1 MLFRFIKKT
10 PKIKFIE
17 NRKKFYILS
26 ISFAIISIFSLWLKG
41 LNFGIDFKGGLLVEI
56 KLEKNIELE
65 SLRNNIEAL
74 NYGDFTLQKLD
85 NSNDNFLIKIE
96 LSSDF
101 QENQEVLITRLKET
115 IQNNFEG
122 NIDYRRIEYVGPTVS
137 NELIMTGIIAIV
149 MAIFSMLIYIWFRFE
164 LPFALGAVLALIH
177 DTILTIGMFS
187 ITSLEFNLSTV
198 AAILL
203 IIGYSMNDTVVVYDR
218 VRENLKKFKKLDTFA
233 LLNKSINETLSRTI
247 NTTATTIL
255 ALFALFIFGGNIIKD
270 FSLAMIWGIVIG
282 TYSSILIATPI
293 LLNMKIRKDNK
304 ESEELIYK

>member
-1 MLFRFIKKT
+1 MLLRFIKKT
-10 PKIKFIE
+10 PKISFVE

-26 ISFAIISIFSLWLKG
+26 LFFAIISIFSFWIKE

-56 KLEKNIELE
+56 KHENNIELE
-65 SLRNNIEAL
+65 VLRNNIAEL

-96 LSSDF
+96 LSSDMKG
-101 QENQEVLITRLKET
+101 NQEILIGKLKEK
-115 IQNNFEG
+115 IKNNFEG
-122 NIDYRRIEYVGPTVS
+122 KVDYRRIEYVGPTVS
-137 NELIMTGIIAIV
+137 KELIMTGIIAILI
-149 MAIFSMLIYIWFRFE
+149 AIFSMLIYIWFRFE
-164 LPFALGAVLALIH
+164 LPFAIGAVLALVH

-218 VRENLKKFKKLDTFA
+218 VRENLKKFKKLDTFS

-255 ALFALFIFGGNIIKD
+255 ALLALFIFGGNIIKD

-293 LLNMKIRKDNK
+293 LLNMKIRKAKK
-304 ESEELIYK
+304 ESEE

>member
-1 MLFRFIKKT
+1 VLFRFIKKT

-26 ISFAIISIFSLWLKG
+26 IFFAIISIFSLWIKG

-56 KLEKNIELE
+56 KLENNIELE

-101 QENQEVLITRLKET
+101 QENQEVLITRLKEK

-149 MAIFSMLIYIWFRFE
+149 IAIFSMLIYIWFRFE
-164 LPFALGAVLALIH
+164 LPFAIGAVLALIH

-187 ITSLEFNLSTV
+187 ISSLEFNLSTV

-218 VRENLKKFKKLDTFA
+218 IRENLKKFKKLDTFA

-255 ALFALFIFGGNIIKD
+255 ALLALFIFGGNIIKD

-293 LLNMKIRKDNK
+293 LLNMEIRKVNK
-304 ESEELIYK
+304 ESEE

>member
-10 PKIKFIE
+10 PKISFIE

-26 ISFAIISIFSLWLKG
+26 LFFAIISIFSLWLKE

-56 KLEKNIELE
+56 KLENNIELE
-65 SLRNNIEAL
+65 SLRNNIATL

-96 LSSDF
+96 LSSDV
-101 QENQEVLITRLKET
+101 QENQETLIARLKES
-115 IQNNFEG
+115 IQNNYEEKV
-122 NIDYRRIEYVGPTVS
+122 DYRRIEYVGPTVS
-137 NELIMTGIIAIV
+137 SELIMTGVMAIV
-149 MAIFSMLIYIWFRFE
+149 IAIFSMLIYIWFRFE
-164 LPFALGAVLALIH
+164 LPFAIGAVLALMH

-218 VRENLKKFKKLDTFA
+218 VRENLKKFKKLDTFS

-255 ALFALFIFGGNIIKD
+255 ALLALFIFGGNIITD

-293 LLNMKIRKDNK
+293 LLNMKIRKAKK
-304 ESEELIYK
+304 ELEE

>member
-10 PKIKFIE
+10 PKISFVE

-26 ISFAIISIFSLWLKG
+26 VFFAIISIFSLWIKE

-56 KLEKNIELE
+56 KHENNIELE
-65 SLRNNIEAL
+65 VLRNNIAEL

-96 LSSDF
+96 LSSDMKG
-101 QENQEVLITRLKET
+101 NQEILIGKLKEK
-115 IQNNFEG
+115 IKNNFEG
-122 NIDYRRIEYVGPTVS
+122 KVDYRRIEYVGPTVS
-137 NELIMTGIIAIV
+137 KELIMTGIIAILV
-149 MAIFSMLIYIWFRFE
+149 AIFSMLIYIWFRFE
-164 LPFALGAVLALIH
+164 LPFAIGAVLALIH

-218 VRENLKKFKKLDTFA
+218 VRENLKKFKKLDTFS

-255 ALFALFIFGGNIIKD
+255 ALLALFIFGGNIIKD

-293 LLNMKIRKDNK
+293 LLNMKIRIANK
-304 ESEELIYK
+304 ESEE

>member
-1 MLFRFIKKT
+1 MLLRFIKKT

-17 NRKKFYILS
+17 NRKKFYVLS

-96 LSSDF
+96 LGSDF
-101 QENQEVLITRLKET
+101 QENQEVLITRLKEN
-115 IQNNFEG
+115 IQNNLEG

-137 NELIMTGIIAIV
+137 NELIITGITAIII
-149 MAIFSMLIYIWFRFE
+149 AIFSMLIYIWFRFE
-164 LPFALGAVLALIH
+164 LPFAIGAVLALIH

-187 ITSLEFNLSTV
+187 ISSLEFNLSTV

-218 VRENLKKFKKLDTFA
+218 VRENLKKFKKLDIFA

-255 ALFALFIFGGNIIKD
+255 ALLALFIFGGNIIKD
-270 FSLAMIWGIVIG
+270 FSLAMIWGIIIG

-293 LLNMKIRKDNK
+293 LLNMKIRKADK
-304 ESEELIYK
+304 ESEE

>member
-1 MLFRFIKKT
+1 MLLRFIKKT
-10 PKIKFIE
+10 PKISFVE

-26 ISFAIISIFSLWLKG
+26 LFFAIISIFSLWIKE

-56 KLEKNIELE
+56 KHENNIELE
-65 SLRNNIEAL
+65 ILRNNIAEL

-96 LSSDF
+96 LNSDMKG
-101 QENQEVLITRLKET
+101 NQETLIAKFKEK
-115 IQNNFEG
+115 IKNNFEG
-122 NIDYRRIEYVGPTVS
+122 KVDYRRIEYVGPTVS
-137 NELIMTGIIAIV
+137 KELIMTGIIAILI
-149 MAIFSMLIYIWFRFE
+149 AIFSMLIYIWFRFE
-164 LPFALGAVLALIH
+164 LPFAIGAVLALVH

-203 IIGYSMNDTVVVYDR
+203 IIGYSMNDTVIVYDR
-218 VRENLKKFKKLDTFA
+218 VRENLKKFKKLDTVS

-255 ALFALFIFGGNIIKD
+255 ALLALFIFGGNIIKD

-293 LLNMKIRKDNK
+293 LLNMKIRITNK
-304 ESEELIYK
+304 ESEE

>member
-10 PKIKFIE
+10 PKISFVE

-26 ISFAIISIFSLWLKG
+26 LFFAIISIFSLWIKE

-56 KLEKNIELE
+56 KHENNIELE
-65 SLRNNIEAL
+65 SLRNNIAEL

-96 LSSDF
+96 LSSDMK
-101 QENQEVLITRLKET
+101 ENQETLIAKLKEK

-122 NIDYRRIEYVGPTVS
+122 KVDYRRIEYVGPTVS
-137 NELIMTGIIAIV
+137 KELIMTGIIAILI
-149 MAIFSMLIYIWFRFE
+149 AIFSMLIYIWFRFE
-164 LPFALGAVLALIH
+164 LPFAIGAVLALIH

-218 VRENLKKFKKLDTFA
+218 VRENLKKFKKLDTFS

-255 ALFALFIFGGNIIKD
+255 ALLALFIFGGNIIKD

-293 LLNMKIRKDNK
+293 LLNMKIRKANK
-304 ESEELIYK
+304 ESEE

>member
-10 PKIKFIE
+10 PKISFIE

-26 ISFAIISIFSLWLKG
+26 LFFAIISIFSLWLKE

-56 KLEKNIELE
+56 KLENNIELE
-65 SLRNNIEAL
+65 SLRNNIATL

-96 LSSDF
+96 LSSDL
-101 QENQEVLITRLKET
+101 QGNQEILIARLKEK
-115 IQNNFEG
+115 IQNSYEEKV
-122 NIDYRRIEYVGPTVS
+122 DYRRIEYVGPTVS
-137 NELIMTGIIAIV
+137 NELIMTGIMAIV
-149 MAIFSMLIYIWFRFE
+149 IAIFSMLIYIWFRFE
-164 LPFALGAVLALIH
+164 LPFAIGAVLALIH

-218 VRENLKKFKKLDTFA
+218 VRENLKKFKRLDTFS

-255 ALFALFIFGGNIIKD
+255 ALLALFIFGGNIIKD

-293 LLNMKIRKDNK
+293 LLNMKIRKTNK
-304 ESEELIYK
+304 ESEE

>member
-26 ISFAIISIFSLWLKG
+26 ILFAIISIFSLWLKG

-56 KLEKNIELE
+56 KLENNIELE

-85 NSNDNFLIKIE
+85 NSNNNFLIKIE

-101 QENQEVLITRLKET
+101 QENQEALITRLKEK
-115 IQNNFEG
+115 IQSNFEG
-122 NIDYRRIEYVGPTVS
+122 NTDYRRIEYVGPTVS

-149 MAIFSMLIYIWFRFE
+149 IAIFSMLIYIWFRFE
-164 LPFALGAVLALIH
+164 LPFAIGAVLALIH

-255 ALFALFIFGGNIIKD
+255 ALLALFIFGGNIIKD

-293 LLNMKIRKDNK
+293 LLNMKITKTNK
-304 ESEELIYK
+304 ESE

>member
-1 MLFRFIKKT
+1 MLLRFIKKT

-17 NRKKFYILS
+17 NRKKFYVLS

-96 LSSDF
+96 LGSDF
-101 QENQEVLITRLKET
+101 QENQEVLITRLKEN
-115 IQNNFEG
+115 IQNNLEG

-137 NELIMTGIIAIV
+137 NELIITGITAIII
-149 MAIFSMLIYIWFRFE
+149 AIFSMLIYIWFRFE
-164 LPFALGAVLALIH
+164 LPFAIGAVLALIH

-255 ALFALFIFGGNIIKD
+255 ALLALFIFGGNIIKD

-293 LLNMKIRKDNK
+293 LLNMKFRKVNK
-304 ESEELIYK
+304 ESEE

>member
-10 PKIKFIE
+10 PKVKFIE

-26 ISFAIISIFSLWLKG
+26 ISFAVISIFSLWLKG

-56 KLEKNIELE
+56 KLENNIELE

-149 MAIFSMLIYIWFRFE
+149 IAIFSMLIYIWFRFE
-164 LPFALGAVLALIH
+164 LPFAVGAVLALIH

-304 ESEELIYK
+304 EYEE

>member
-1 MLFRFIKKT
+1 MLFRFIKNT

-26 ISFAIISIFSLWLKG
+26 IFFAIISIFSLWFKE

-56 KLEKNIELE
+56 KLENNIELE
-65 SLRNNIEAL
+65 SLRYNIEAL

-122 NIDYRRIEYVGPTVS
+122 NVDYRRIEYVGPTVS
-137 NELIMTGIIAIV
+137 NELIMTGLIAILI
-149 MAIFSMLIYIWFRFE
+149 AIFSMLIYIWFIFE
-164 LPFALGAVLALIH
+164 LPFAIGAVLALIH
-177 DTILTIGMFS
+177 DTILTVGMFS
-187 ITSLEFNLSTV
+187 ITRLEFNLSTV

-203 IIGYSMNDTVVVYDR
+203 IIGYSINDTVVVYDR
-218 VRENLKKFKKLDTFA
+218 VRENLKKFKKLDTFS

-255 ALFALFIFGGNIIKD
+255 ALLALFIFGGNIIKD

-293 LLNMKIRKDNK
+293 LLNMKIRKANK
-304 ESEELIYK
+304 DSEE

>member
-10 PKIKFIE
+10 PKISFVE

-26 ISFAIISIFSLWLKG
+26 LFFAIISIFSLWIKE

-56 KLEKNIELE
+56 KHENKIELE
-65 SLRNNIEAL
+65 SLRNSISAL

-96 LSSDF
+96 LSSDL
-101 QENQEVLITRLKET
+101 QGNQETLIARLKEKV
-115 IQNNFEG
+115 QNNYEEKV
-122 NIDYRRIEYVGPTVS
+122 DYRRIEYVGPTVS
-137 NELIMTGIIAIV
+137 NELIMTGIMAIV
-149 MAIFSMLIYIWFRFE
+149 IAIFSMLIYIWFRFE
-164 LPFALGAVLALIH
+164 LPFAIGAVLALIH

-218 VRENLKKFKKLDTFA
+218 VRENLKKFKRLDTFS

-255 ALFALFIFGGNIIKD
+255 ALLALFIFGGNIIKD

-293 LLNMKIRKDNK
+293 LLNMKIRKTNK
-304 ESEELIYK
+304 ESEE

>member
-10 PKIKFIE
+10 PKISFVE

-26 ISFAIISIFSLWLKG
+26 VFFAIISIFSLWIKE

-56 KLEKNIELE
+56 KHENNIELE
-65 SLRNNIEAL
+65 VLRNNVAEL

-96 LSSDF
+96 LSSDMK
-101 QENQEVLITRLKET
+101 ENQETLIAKLKEK

-122 NIDYRRIEYVGPTVS
+122 KVDYRRIEYVGPTVS
-137 NELIMTGIIAIV
+137 KELIMTGIIAILI
-149 MAIFSMLIYIWFRFE
+149 AIFSMLIYIWFRFE
-164 LPFALGAVLALIH
+164 LPFAIGAVLALIH

-218 VRENLKKFKKLDTFA
+218 VRENLKKFKKLDTFS

-255 ALFALFIFGGNIIKD
+255 ALLALFIFGGNIIKD

-293 LLNMKIRKDNK
+293 LLNMKIRKANK
-304 ESEELIYK
+304 ESEE

>member
-1 MLFRFIKKT
+1 MLLRFIKKT
-10 PKIKFIE
+10 PKISFVE

-26 ISFAIISIFSLWLKG
+26 LFFAIISIFSLWIKE

-56 KLEKNIELE
+56 KHENNIELE
-65 SLRNNIEAL
+65 VLRNNIAEL

-96 LSSDF
+96 LSSDMKG
-101 QENQEVLITRLKET
+101 NQETLIAKLKEK
-115 IQNNFEG
+115 IKNNFEG
-122 NIDYRRIEYVGPTVS
+122 KVDYRRIEYVGPTVS
-137 NELIMTGIIAIV
+137 KELIMTGIIAILI
-149 MAIFSMLIYIWFRFE
+149 AIFSMLIYIWFRFE
-164 LPFALGAVLALIH
+164 LPFAIGAVLALVH

-218 VRENLKKFKKLDTFA
+218 VRENLKKFKKLDTFS

-255 ALFALFIFGGNIIKD
+255 ALLALFIFGGNIIKD

-293 LLNMKIRKDNK
+293 LLNMKIRIANK
-304 ESEELIYK
+304 ESEE

>member
-1 MLFRFIKKT
+1 MLLRFIKKT
-10 PKIKFIE
+10 PKISFVE

-26 ISFAIISIFSLWLKG
+26 LFFAIISIFSLWIKE

-56 KLEKNIELE
+56 KHENNIELE
-65 SLRNNIEAL
+65 VLRNNIAEL

-96 LSSDF
+96 LSSDMKG
-101 QENQEVLITRLKET
+101 NQETLIAKLKEK
-115 IQNNFEG
+115 IKNNFEG
-122 NIDYRRIEYVGPTVS
+122 KVDYRRIEYVGPTVS
-137 NELIMTGIIAIV
+137 KELIMTGIIAILI
-149 MAIFSMLIYIWFRFE
+149 AIFSMLIYIWFRFE
-164 LPFALGAVLALIH
+164 LPFAIGAVLALIH

-218 VRENLKKFKKLDTFA
+218 VRENLKKFKKLDTFT

-255 ALFALFIFGGNIIKD
+255 ALLALFIFGGNIIKD

-293 LLNMKIRKDNK
+293 LLNMKIRIANK
-304 ESEELIYK
+304 EPEE

>member
-17 NRKKFYILS
+17 NRKKFYVLS

-56 KLEKNIELE
+56 KLENNIELE
-65 SLRNNIEAL
+65 SLRNNIETL

-96 LSSDF
+96 LSSSF

-115 IQNNFEG
+115 IQNKFEG

-149 MAIFSMLIYIWFRFE
+149 IAIFSMLIYIWFRFE
-164 LPFALGAVLALIH
+164 LPFAIGAVLALIH

-255 ALFALFIFGGNIIKD
+255 ALLALFIFGGNIIKD

-293 LLNMKIRKDNK
+293 LLNMKIRKANK
-304 ESEELIYK
+304 ESEE